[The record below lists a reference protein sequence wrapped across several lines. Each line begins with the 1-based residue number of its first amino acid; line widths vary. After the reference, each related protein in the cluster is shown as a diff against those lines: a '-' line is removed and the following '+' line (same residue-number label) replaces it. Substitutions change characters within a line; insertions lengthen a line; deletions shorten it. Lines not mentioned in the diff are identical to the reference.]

1 MIIDHLHDDALLLV
15 LKALEHEHI
24 FVYPTDTIYGFG
36 GDARSEK
43 VIHDLYE
50 LKSRPEHMP
59 VSMLVKDKAMLDLY
73 AECPPKA
80 KLLIDRFLPGA
91 LTLVLPAKNRQLPT
105 KLFSMEGYLGF
116 RIPDHSFC
124 HRLSQVFN
132 APIITTSVNLSGQPA
147 LNDMSE
153 ISRVFGQDVELLV
166 QDRQLDEASKPKGS
180 TVVMITADDQLKILR
195 EGNIVADE
203 INRVI
208 R

>member
-1 MIIDHLHDDALLLV
+1 MIIDHLHKDALSLTLE
-15 LKALEHEHI
+15 ALEQERI

-43 VIHDLYE
+43 VIDDLYE
-50 LKSRPEHMP
+50 LKSRSEHMP

-73 AECPPKA
+73 AECPSKA
-80 KLLIDRFLPGA
+80 KLLIHRFLPGA
-91 LTLVLPAKNRQLPT
+91 LTLVLPAKIRQLPS

-124 HRLSQVFN
+124 HRLSQAFN

-147 LNDMSE
+147 LNDMNE

-166 QDRQLDEASKPKGS
+166 QDRQLDKGITIKGS
-180 TVVMITADDQLKILR
+180 TVVMITADDQLEILR
-195 EGNIVADE
+195 EGNISVNE